1 MSFLSASNWAD
12 NEYFDPVFVDELPC
26 VVCGEMEC
34 VCDARLADMDLGE
47 DFE

>member
-1 MSFLSASNWAD
+1 MNFLSVSNWAS
-12 NEYFDPVFVDELPC
+12 NEYCDPSSEEGLPC
-26 VVCGEMEC
+26 CVCGEMEC